1 MTRVKTESASV
12 PMLVSTYK
20 DIATAKNES
29 VFGFVSMTS
38 GYSVRQ
44 IQDSIKQAKKESGIS
59 LPELTPTKAQHFAT
73 LNALV
78 AQFPDIESEIT
89 FSKAYAIAE
98 KSDRAHGATKARELI
113 AQAEDLEDYADSL
126 PKTVR
131 GANPPAGGANPPAG
145 GANPPAG
152 DKAQAL
158 TADNIGD
165 LILALAD
172 TLDAD
177 KRARLVTTLVAVS
190 KAIQL
195 TPAPTP
201 KKSRKAKVTA

>member
-145 GANPPAG
+145 